1 MKRLSILALAC
12 TAGLTLSLASTAA
25 SACADARWQVKVGA
39 DLDAPKIAQTP
50 VDSSVEALARLP
62 APADAPPREDSRYAP
77 AELTVY
83 RVHATITRITRGKDN
98 GLHIVIADGKGRTMI
113 AESPDP
119 SCATGS
125 RFEAQIWMARD
136 AIDRHIG
143 RDIKDKQN
151 LHVPVT
157 LTGVGFF
164 NKPHSQPGAAKNGI
178 ELHPLLEVSFD

>member
-12 TAGLTLSLASTAA
+12 TAGLTLSLASTTA
-25 SACADARWQVKVGA
+25 SACAKARWQVKVGA
-39 DLDAPKIAQTP
+39 DLDAPKIAQAP
-50 VDSSVEALARLP
+50 VDSSIEALTRLP
-62 APADAPPREDSRYAP
+62 APADASTREDARFAP

-83 RVHATITRITRGKDN
+83 RVHATITRITRGKDD
-98 GLHIVIADGKGRTMI
+98 GLHIVI

-125 RFEAQIWMARD
+125 RYEAQIWMARD

-164 NKPHSQPGAAKNGI
+164 NKPHSQPGAARNGI
-178 ELHPLLEVSFD
+178 ELHPLLEVGFD